1 MKKIEKIKISGAEV
15 WPIIEGGK
23 GIGASNGETAGA
35 FAAADA
41 VGTISGVMPPAI
53 DSEGNMVPLDF
64 EGKNRRERSKETIQY
79 SIEGSIR
86 EIKKAYEIS
95 QGRGRIHLNVLWG
108 IAGAEE
114 IIESV
119 VSETKG
125 MLHGI
130 TCGAG
135 MPYRLSSLVK
145 KYEVYYYPIVSS
157 ARAFSALWARA
168 YKEVPELLG
177 GVVYEDPW
185 NAGGHIGLSNKE
197 NPLEPE
203 NPYTRVE
210 QIRQSML
217 KYDLKDVP
225 IIMAGGVWDLKKFDH
240 WIGNPDLGP
249 IAFQIGTRSLL
260 TKESPISNEW
270 KNKLLTVKKED
281 VVLNNFSS
289 TGFSSSAVKNEFLK
303 ELEDRTSR
311 QIPAKK
317 EPDSEYSIPFQESTR
332 SKLYIS
338 EKGRQF
344 AQNWIVGGYTKI
356 LETPDSTLLFV
367 TREKAREIKQDQRDC
382 KGCLAACKFSSW
394 SVDKLK
400 NYTTGFLPD
409 PRSFCIFKT
418 LQNII
423 CGSNVE
429 NELMFSGNSTY
440 KFSLDPLYKNGNMPT
455 VKELIT
461 TMLQGD

>member
-1 MKKIEKIKISGAEV
+1 MKPIEKIKISGAYV

-35 FAAADA
+35 FAAADS
-41 VGTISGVMPPAI
+41 VGTISGVFPP
-53 DSEGNMVPLDF
+53 SLNEHGEMQPLIF
-64 EGKNRRERSKETIQY
+64 TGTTRKSRSREIIRH

-86 EIKKAYEIS
+86 EIKKAHEIS
-95 QGRGRIHLNVLWG
+95 GGRGRIHLNVLWG
-108 IAGAEE
+108 VAGAEE

-119 VSETKG
+119 LSQTQG

-135 MPYRLSSLVK
+135 MPYRLAAIAK
-145 KYEVYYYPIVSS
+145 RYGVYYYPIVSS
-157 ARAFSALWARA
+157 ARAFSALWART

-185 NAGGHIGLSNKE
+185 KAGGHNGLSSKD

-203 NPYTRVE
+203 HPYWRVE
-210 QIRQSML
+210 QIRTVML
-217 KYDLKDVP
+217 KHGLKDVP
-225 IIMAGGVWDLKKFDH
+225 IIMAGGVWDLKTFEN

-249 IAFQIGTRSLL
+249 IGFQIGTRSLL
-260 TKESPISNEW
+260 TQESPISEQW
-270 KNKLLTVKKED
+270 KEKLMTVRKED

-289 TGFSSSAVKNEFLK
+289 TGFNSSAIKNEFIK
-303 ELEDRTSR
+303 ELEERSSR
-311 QIPAKK
+311 QIAISK
-317 EPDSEYSIPFQESTR
+317 EPKGEFTIPFLKSET
-332 SKLYIS
+332 SKVYIS
-338 EKGRQF
+338 ESGRQQ
-344 AQNWIVGGYTKI
+344 ARNWIVEGYTKFM
-356 LETPDSTLLFV
+356 ETPDSTLLFV
-367 TREKAREIKQDQRDC
+367 TKEKAKAIKTDQRDC

-400 NYTTGFLPD
+400 NYTTGLLPD

-423 CGSNVE
+423 CGE
-429 NELMFSGNSTY
+429 DAEYELMFSGHTTY
-440 KFSLDPLYKNGNMPT
+440 KFSMDPLYRNGNIPSI
-455 VKELIT
+455 KELIAR
-461 TMLQGD
+461 MLQGD